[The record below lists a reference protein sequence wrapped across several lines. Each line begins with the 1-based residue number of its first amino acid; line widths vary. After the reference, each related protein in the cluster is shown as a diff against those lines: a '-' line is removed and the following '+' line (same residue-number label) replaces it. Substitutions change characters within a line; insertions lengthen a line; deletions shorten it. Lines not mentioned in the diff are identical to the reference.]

1 MYDFVI
7 SVASDMNV
15 MKKALV
21 LASSLLVDFNY
32 LDKSSI
38 IIWPNTNDLNIQ
50 KMVFRNCKYYRT
62 GYDQEG
68 KFYKTVSTLF

>member
-1 MYDFVI
+1 
-7 SVASDMNV
+7 

-38 IIWPNTNDLNIQ
+38 TIWPNTHDSNI
-50 KMVFRNCKYYRT
+50 KVVFRKCKYYMT
-62 GYDQEG
+62 GYGHEG
-68 KFYKTVSTLF
+68 NLVTTIGPLF

>member
-1 MYDFVI
+1 
-7 SVASDMNV
+7 MNV

-32 LDKSSI
+32 LDESSI
-38 IIWPNTNDLNIQ
+38 IIWPNTNDLDIQ

-62 GYDQEG
+62 GYDHEG

>member
-1 MYDFVI
+1 MYEFVI

-32 LDKSSI
+32 LDKRSI
-38 IIWPNTNDLNIQ
+38 TICQTANESNIETWYSVTVNIIRLNILITMAQ
-50 KMVFRNCKYYRT
+50 
-62 GYDQEG
+62 
-68 KFYKTVSTLF
+68 

>member
-1 MYDFVI
+1 MYEFVI

-32 LDKSSI
+32 LD
-38 IIWPNTNDLNIQ
+38 
-50 KMVFRNCKYYRT
+50 
-62 GYDQEG
+62 
-68 KFYKTVSTLF
+68 

>member
-1 MYDFVI
+1 MYAFFI

-38 IIWPNTNDLNIQ
+38 TIWPTTNESNIQ
-50 KMVFRNCKYYRT
+50 KMVFRNCKY
-62 GYDQEG
+62 
-68 KFYKTVSTLF
+68 